1 MIAVIG
7 AMQIEIDA
15 FAARMTNVR
24 TEHNRL
30 GIPVVR
36 GTVGNHD
43 VLAVTC
49 GVGLVSAAAA
59 TAAIVTAYAPE
70 AIVNVGV
77 AGGLAGL
84 KPFDV
89 VIPSRIVQHDMDTSA
104 VGEPLGYIGDLDCV
118 VIETNETLRAELCA
132 AADFPVRTGTLASGD
147 LFVEKQA
154 DADRIRGTFGA
165 DCCDMEGAAIA
176 HVAALAHIPCAV
188 VRSISD
194 AGDGA
199 DFAAFARTAADQ
211 AAGILA
217 KWLENK
223 TC

>member
-77 AGGLAGL
+77 AGGLAAQT
-84 KPFDV
+84 V
-89 VIPSRIVQHDMDTSA
+89 
-104 VGEPLGYIGDLDCV
+104 
-118 VIETNETLRAELCA
+118 
-132 AADFPVRTGTLASGD
+132 
-147 LFVEKQA
+147 
-154 DADRIRGTFGA
+154 
-165 DCCDMEGAAIA
+165 
-176 HVAALAHIPCAV
+176 
-188 VRSISD
+188 
-194 AGDGA
+194 
-199 DFAAFARTAADQ
+199 
-211 AAGILA
+211 
-217 KWLENK
+217 
-223 TC
+223 